1 MANSKLTLRKSSSR
15 RRRIIV
21 LAVVIALIGVG
32 ASAYYVVKSNQD
44 TQEKQKALDRDRKAS
59 ENSSAKKDETTKNK
73 TSNNSGSGLP
83 ENSTSL
89 TSDQVPTSSALSVNI
104 TSTSQANGMVN
115 ASAKTSG
122 DGTCVFLYSA
132 GDKDKPIT
140 RQVLASGGN
149 CSTSISQNEFSYIG
163 QWQLKVTYYNG
174 GKKAEAT
181 QNVTIN

>member
-1 MANSKLTLRKSSSR
+1 MKTLSSKKSSFK

-32 ASAYYVVKSNQD
+32 ASAYYIVKSNQD
-44 TQEKQKALDRDRKAS
+44 AQEKQKALDRDRNAS
-59 ENSSAKKDETTKNK
+59 KTNGNAKTDVINKSKNSNGS
-73 TSNNSGSGLP
+73 SNGLP
-83 ENSTSL
+83 ENSTS
-89 TSDQVPTSSALSVNI
+89 TMSNQVPTSSALSVSI

-115 ASAKTSG
+115 AGAKTSG

-132 GDKDKPIT
+132 GDKDKPVT

-163 QWQLKVTYYNG
+163 QWQLTVTYYNG